1 MKTYVSL
8 IRIVILLGSIV
19 FSSTAL
25 ALSPPESV
33 ECSVELNLPHNQW
46 RQISLPCD
54 PGNATVNDIS
64 TLSLDDLDENAR
76 RTANYRIGKALNF
89 ISATPFV
96 FAREGR

>member
-54 PGNATVNDIS
+54 PGNATVNDILADNIPG
-64 TLSLDDLDENAR
+64 TYLARIFHELHEFSLI
-76 RTANYRIGKALNF
+76 Y
-89 ISATPFV
+89 
-96 FAREGR
+96 